1 MQSYL
6 NNIGE
11 LTKLDGLQ
19 TAVALGQ
26 FDAMHLGHIE
36 IIKKAVGFAREN
48 KIKSLVYMFSNNP
61 IEVITGKKIPSV
73 NSLEKRISI
82 LESLGV
88 DIVVAQEFDSGI
100 MNMTCEDFGNEY
112 LKELFGAKFVAA
124 GYNYS
129 FGRGGSGDINV
140 LKMLCAD
147 RNIKVCAVSE
157 VKVGGNQVSSTI
169 IRNCITDGDVSG
181 AAQLMGRY
189 HSVSGTV
196 IRGNGIGGSVLG
208 FPTANIALPTECVL
222 PKFGVYISRTHLD
235 GEVYNSITN
244 IGGKPT
250 VDDES
255 RLIETYIDGK
265 FNELYGEN
273 IEVELCEYIR
283 GIMKFENKEALM
295 AQLEKDKLKMKGY
308 FKTEE

>member
-11 LTKLDGLQ
+11 LTKLEGLQ

-61 IEVITGKKIPSV
+61 IEVITGRKIPSV

-235 GEVYNSITN
+235 SEVYNSITN

-265 FNELYGEN
+265 FNELYGER